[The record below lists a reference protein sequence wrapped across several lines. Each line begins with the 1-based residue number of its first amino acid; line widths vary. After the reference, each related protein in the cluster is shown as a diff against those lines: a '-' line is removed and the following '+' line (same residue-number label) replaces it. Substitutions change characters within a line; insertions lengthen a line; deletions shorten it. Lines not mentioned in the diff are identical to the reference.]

1 MRPRFGRSGGE
12 EALIKF
18 WKRAECGWRF
28 GRYSWLRCIQRRRQ
42 MLVESGWDR
51 GKKSENKIRRWRT
64 RDKVTDLWFYQ
75 VLWLFRMRIF

>member
-1 MRPRFGRSGGE
+1 VVKMYTERE
-12 EALIKF
+12 
-18 WKRAECGWRF
+18 
-28 GRYSWLRCIQRRRQ
+28 

-51 GKKSENKIRRWRT
+51 GKKGENKTHSWRT